1 MQQISIWVWL
11 IAAVVVVSLLALDLG
26 VFNRRAHRASL
37 REAAG
42 MTVVWV
48 FFGPAFAALVYFIYE
63 EQWFGVGVPRGI
75 PGEVTGGWKAV
86 SLYVTGYMLEES
98 LSIDNLFV
106 FALIFGS
113 FRVLAEHQHRVL
125 FWGILGAILTRASMI
140 FGGVWLLTRF
150 SWLFYVFGA
159 YLVITGVKMIL
170 PKKEEEE
177 HAPTENFVVR
187 KLSKVLPIAPEF
199 SGSRFVVRFDGRRM
213 FTKLFLVLI
222 VVELTD
228 VLFALDSVPAVLAIT
243 TDPFIVLTSNI
254 FAILGLRSLY
264 FVIAGAMDK
273 FAYLSHALSGIL
285 VFIGVKMVL
294 HRLVHIPTLL
304 SLGVILTFVT
314 VAVVASN
321 IKAKK
326 ASNPS

>member
-1 MQQISIWVWL
+1 MFQINIWVWL
-11 IAAVVVVSLLALDLG
+11 IALGIVVSLLVLDLG
-26 VFNRRAHRASL
+26 VFHRKAHRASL
-37 REAAG
+37 KEALG
-42 MTVVWV
+42 MTAVWV
-48 FFGPAFAALVYFIYE
+48 GFGLAFAVLVFFIYQE
-63 EQWFGVGVPRGI
+63 HWFDMGVPRGI
-75 PGEVTGGWKAV
+75 PGEVTDGWKAV
-86 SLYVTGYMLEES
+86 SLYVTGYLLEES

-106 FALIFGS
+106 FAMLFAS

-125 FWGILGAILTRASMI
+125 FWGILGAIFTRGAMI

-159 YLVITGVKMIL
+159 YLVVTGVKMIL
-170 PKKEEEE
+170 PKKEAEDERT
-177 HAPTENFVVR
+177 PTENFVVR

-273 FAYLSHALSGIL
+273 FTYLSHALSGIL
-285 VFIGVKMVL
+285 VFIGAKMVL
-294 HRLVHIPTLL
+294 HKLVHIPTLL

-321 IKAKK
+321 IKAKRT
-326 ASNPS
+326 

>member
-1 MQQISIWVWL
+1 MQHISIWVWL
-11 IAAVVVVSLLALDLG
+11 IALAVVVSLLTLDLG
-26 VFNRRAHRASL
+26 VFNRKEHRISL
-37 REAAG
+37 REAAL
-42 MTVVWV
+42 MTAVWV
-48 FFGPAFAALVYFIYE
+48 GFGLAFGVLVYFIYE
-63 EQWFGVGVPRGI
+63 NHWFGVGVPHGL
-75 PGEVTGGWKAV
+75 PGEVTEGWKAV
-86 SLYVTGYMLEES
+86 ELYITGYFLEES

-106 FALIFGS
+106 FAMLFGS
-113 FRVLAEHQHRVL
+113 FRVLPEHQHRVL
-125 FWGILGAILTRASMI
+125 FWGILGAIITRSTMI

-177 HAPTENFVVR
+177 QEPKENFFVR
-187 KLSKVLPIAPEF
+187 KLRTVLPITPEF
-199 SGSRFVVRFDGRRM
+199 SGSRFMVRVEGRRM

-222 VVELTD
+222 VVEFTD

-273 FAYLSHALSGIL
+273 FAYLGLALSGIL
-285 VFIGVKMVL
+285 MFIGAKMVL
-294 HRLVHIPTLL
+294 HKVVHIPTLL
-304 SLGVILTFVT
+304 SLGVILTFVIT
-314 VAVVASN
+314 GIVASQ
-321 IKAKK
+321 IKAKRSS
-326 ASNPS
+326 AD